1 MKRFPWLFA
10 AICATGLVFAGA
22 AFARDK
28 KPDEYPNATR
38 QDPKVDMSATDQRKL
53 NKATDLVNENKG
65 AEAQP
70 VIQDV
75 IDSKRSSKYAQAFAH
90 QLMAQVYW
98 DQDKGA
104 EAIEEYKKAIA
115 LDAMPNSA
123 QFSLIYAL
131 AQTQLQEEKYADAL
145 ATLADWEK
153 LTGTQTAD
161 ELALKANAYYR
172 TDQYQL
178 AVDTMKQAMA
188 KTDKPNDSWSQIL
201 MASYFEL
208 EQYDEA
214 AQLTREQLAKD
225 PTNKKLVNQLATI
238 FIQADKPQQ
247 ALDVMAKAKADGLIT
262 TSEDYLQLAK
272 LQSAADKPKDAAA
285 TMKEGFAKGILQA
298 NYDNYKLQGD
308 VCMQAEED
316 ACAIEGYTKASP
328 MATDGNVDYQLGYLQ
343 FYADHSR
350 EAIEALDRAIQKGGL
365 RQEGEAYLLRGDAKN
380 DLDQSAAAMAD
391 WQKAAGFASTRAMA
405 DQRIKA
411 AKGGVKIQHGRKK

>member
-1 MKRFPWLFA
+1 
-10 AICATGLVFAGA
+10 
-22 AFARDK
+22 
-28 KPDEYPNATR
+28 
-38 QDPKVDMSATDQRKL
+38 
-53 NKATDLVNENKG
+53 
-65 AEAQP
+65 
-70 VIQDV
+70 
-75 IDSKRSSKYAQAFAH
+75 
-90 QLMAQVYW
+90 
-98 DQDKGA
+98 
-104 EAIEEYKKAIA
+104 
-115 LDAMPNSA
+115 
-123 QFSLIYAL
+123 
-131 AQTQLQEEKYADAL
+131 
-145 ATLADWEK
+145 
-153 LTGTQTAD
+153 
-161 ELALKANAYYR
+161 
-172 TDQYQL
+172 
-178 AVDTMKQAMA
+178 
-188 KTDKPNDSWSQIL
+188 

-308 VCMQAEED
+308 VCMQAEDD

-350 EAIEALDRAIQKGGL
+350 EAIAALDRAIQKGSL

-391 WQKAAGFASTRAMA
+391 WQKAAGYPSTRSMA

-411 AKGGVKIQHGRKK
+411 ARGGVKIQHGRKK